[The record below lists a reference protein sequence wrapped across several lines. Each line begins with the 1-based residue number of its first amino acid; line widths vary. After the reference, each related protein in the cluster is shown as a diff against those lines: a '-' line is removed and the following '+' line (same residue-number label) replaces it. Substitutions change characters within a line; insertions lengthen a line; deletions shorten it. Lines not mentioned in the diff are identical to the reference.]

1 MVEVYKT
8 QSGLGRVVIIIFT
21 ASSYART
28 PGYKLS
34 LKSGVKT
41 NKKRFG

>member
-21 ASSYART
+21 ASSTAREM
-28 PGYKLS
+28 GRRGCLEA
-34 LKSGVKT
+34 LG
-41 NKKRFG
+41 